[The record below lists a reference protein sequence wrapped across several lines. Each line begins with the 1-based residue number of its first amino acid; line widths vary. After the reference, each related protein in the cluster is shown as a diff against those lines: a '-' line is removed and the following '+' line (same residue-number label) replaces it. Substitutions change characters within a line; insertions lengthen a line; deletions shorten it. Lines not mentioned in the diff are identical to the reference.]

1 MVTDALDDLMHL
13 AKQVAGIDLADSK
26 RAMVGSR
33 VAKRVRALGIGI
45 ADYAR
50 RCHEDPAE
58 LAHMVDLLTTNHT
71 AWLREPAHFGD
82 LAQRVLPA
90 LARAGGGRRRL
101 RIWCAAAATGEE
113 PYTIALTVRRT
124 LPDLAAWDAAI
135 LATDISRR
143 ALAKARAGVYPAAR
157 VADLAEADRALAL
170 EAADVDGER
179 CFRVRGELRALLAFA
194 QLNLMGEWP
203 MRGPFDAI
211 FCRNVMIY
219 FDTPT
224 KQRLVGR
231 LARLLAPGGTLYVG
245 HAESLSGLDHPLRT
259 LGTAIYAAP

>member
-1 MVTDALDDLMHL
+1 MVTDSLDDLMHL
-13 AKQVAGIDLADSK
+13 AKQVAGIDLPEGK
-26 RAMVGSR
+26 RSMVGSR
-33 VAKRVRALGIGI
+33 LAKRLRVLGIGI

-71 AWLREPAHFGD
+71 AWMREPAHFAD
-82 LAQRVLPA
+82 LEQRVLPA
-90 LARAGGGRRRL
+90 IAKTGRRRL

-113 PYTIALTVRRT
+113 PYTIAMTVRRA
-124 LPDLAAWDAAI
+124 LGELAGWDAAI

-143 ALAKARAGVYPAAR
+143 ALAKARAGLYDAAR
-157 VADLAEADRALAL
+157 VAELDPGDRALAL
-170 EAADVDGER
+170 EEVEVGGER
-179 CFRVRGELRALLAFA
+179 RLRVRSALRSLLAFA

-203 MRGPFDAI
+203 MQGPFDVI

-224 KQRLVGR
+224 KERLVNR
-231 LARLLAPGGTLYVG
+231 LAGLLAPGGTLYVG
-245 HAESLSGLDHPLRT
+245 HAESLSGISHPLRT
-259 LGTAIYAAP
+259 LGTATYATT